1 MKESSFRLLSF
12 SLKTLIDGYRM
23 TVITEQT
30 GQENLSLV
38 GWGILYARLCWY
50 KSLMILYSH
59 GLYLLWFHLS
69 KQSPGS
75 VLSMTATSERAS
87 HSLTLRG
94 ADRTVIMASCLQLSS
109 ERHSPQVFLVPAT
122 STDLTWPSAAPRF
135 ALKSGN
141 GRGPHVRHGVQWGR
155 NWAGR
160 WHLSPLHESEATS
173 YLAGSRQGRKVHTE
187 QTMLPCLPAL
197 QCVKN
202 QMGPLPIVCFKKHMC
217 SLIWC
222 PGWPKVQF
230 WTYTVFINI

>member
-141 GRGPHVRHGVQWGR
+141 GRGPHVRHGVQWGGIELGDDTCPLTWVR
-155 NWAGR
+155 SHFLPSRQQAGKESAHR
-160 WHLSPLHESEATS
+160 ADNAALSPSSSVCEKPD
-173 YLAGSRQGRKVHTE
+173 GSPPH
-187 QTMLPCLPAL
+187 CLF
-197 QCVKN
+197 QET
-202 QMGPLPIVCFKKHMC
+202 H
-217 SLIWC
+217 
-222 PGWPKVQF
+222 
-230 WTYTVFINI
+230 VFLDLMSWVT

>member
-38 GWGILYARLCWY
+38 GWGILYAWLCWY

-87 HSLTLRG
+87 HSLTLSG

-135 ALKSGN
+135 ALKVGMGVGHRSDMGYSGEELSWEMT
-141 GRGPHVRHGVQWGR
+141 PVPLTWVRSHFLPSRKQ
-155 NWAGR
+155 AGKESAHR
-160 WHLSPLHESEATS
+160 ADNAALSPSSSVSEKPDESPP
-173 YLAGSRQGRKVHTE
+173 H
-187 QTMLPCLPAL
+187 CLF
-197 QCVKN
+197 QET
-202 QMGPLPIVCFKKHMC
+202 H
-217 SLIWC
+217 
-222 PGWPKVQF
+222 
-230 WTYTVFINI
+230 VFLDLMSWVT